1 MRDAVIVSAVR
12 TPTGRLMGALSGL
25 QATELG
31 AQVVGAAVRRAGIDA
46 ADIDEVI
53 MGHVVQA
60 GCGQNPA
67 RQSALGAG
75 LPVSVGALT
84 INKVC
89 GSSLKAV
96 VLATQAIRLGDAE
109 HIVAGGQESMSNGP
123 FLLARARR
131 GYRMGHGELL
141 DATVHD
147 GLWDACNDY
156 HMGRTGEVVAER
168 WGVSR
173 EEQDAWSVR
182 SHQRA
187 VAAEK
192 AGGFD
197 AELLSIQV
205 PQRKGDPIVVD
216 RDETI
221 RADTS
226 SEALGRLHP
235 AFQADGTVTA
245 GNAPGVNDG
254 AAAVCVTSRARAEER
269 GIGVLA
275 RVVAY
280 ATSGTEP
287 ELVMMAPVQAIEQV
301 LDKTGWD
308 RSEVDLYELNEA
320 FAVQSV
326 ALVRELGLDAERVNV
341 RGGAIALGHPIGA
354 SGARILTTLLYALR
368 DRGGSRG
375 IAAMCLGGGNAV
387 ALAVER
393 EV

>member
-1 MRDAVIVSAVR
+1 
-12 TPTGRLMGALSGL
+12 MGSLSDL
-25 QATELG
+25 KATDLG
-31 AQVVGAAVRRAGIDA
+31 AHVVGAAVQRAGLDPS
-46 ADIDEVI
+46 DIDEVI
-53 MGHVVQA
+53 MGHVLQA

-75 LPVSVGALT
+75 LPVSTGALT

-123 FLLARARR
+123 FLLPKARR
-131 GYRMGHGELL
+131 GYRMGHGELI

-147 GLWDACNDY
+147 GLWDAYNDY
-156 HMGRTGEVVAER
+156 HMGCTGEVVAER

-173 EEQDAWSVR
+173 EDQDAWSVR
-182 SHQRA
+182 SHRRA
-187 VAAEK
+187 AAADQ
-192 AGGFD
+192 AGEFD
-197 AELLSIQV
+197 AERLSIEV
-205 PQRKGDPIVVD
+205 LQRRGDPIVVD

-221 RADTS
+221 RVDTS
-226 SEALGRLHP
+226 ADALARLEP
-235 AFQADGTVTA
+235 AFQAEGTVTA

-301 LDKTGWD
+301 LDKAGWD

-326 ALVRELGLDAERVNV
+326 ALVRELGLDSERVNV

-368 DRGGSRG
+368 DRGGRRG

-393 EV
+393 DA